1 MVMEL
6 LSNAKRELKT
16 IRILLRA
23 KKWLDPIKN
32 ESTELLA
39 DDLEAAVD
47 LYRDNTAFSFEGRHM
62 SYGELDAFA
71 NRVAHWA
78 LAEGLK
84 QGDVVGLFMENR
96 PEYVGLWFGLTKI
109 GVVPALINNNLSGE
123 ALAQCVDMVKA
134 RTLITGSEQD
144 AFLDSAS
151 GMFEQAPGLWTLGGT
166 RGEDLERELDTH
178 SSDRPDKSLRDNLT
192 NADIGFYFYTS
203 GTTGM
208 PKAAKMSIA
217 RVRNMMRSFISPLN
231 TTEDDRVYIT
241 LPLYHGT
248 GGLCAVGIALYTGAQ
263 IVLRRKFSASEFWD
277 DCVKHSIT
285 TFVYIGE
292 ICRYLLNQ
300 PTRPRERAHMVRNAF
315 GNGLRP
321 DIWNEFKT
329 RFGIREM
336 IEFYGST
343 EGNVKLM
350 NFDGALGACGRIPGY
365 ARKYFDH
372 IAFVTVDPETEMPVR
387 GEDGFCKRAP
397 IGQTGEALGRVGND
411 MATRFE
417 GYHDRKSSEH
427 KILTDV
433 FEKGDRWFRTGDLM
447 RRDADGYVYFED
459 RLGDTFRWKGE
470 NVSTNEVADAL
481 SRMPGVETANV
492 YGVAVPG
499 TDGKAG
505 MASVT
510 TNGFLDYEHL
520 FESLSARLPAY
531 AVPVFI
537 REQQEASTTDT
548 YKQRKVDLVK
558 EGFDPEA
565 VKDRV
570 WYRDPETGKY
580 ELLNEDTFRK
590 IGKGGVRF

>member
-6 LSNAKRELKT
+6 LDNAKRELKT

-23 KKWLDPIKN
+23 KKWLNPIRN

-47 LYRDNTAFSFEGRHM
+47 LYHSNTAFSFEGRHM
-62 SYGELDAFA
+62 SYGELDEFA

-78 LAEGLK
+78 LAEGLN
-84 QGDVVGLFMENR
+84 QGDVVGLLMENR
-96 PEYVGLWFGLTKI
+96 PEYVAIWFGLTKI
-109 GVVPALINNNLSGE
+109 GVVPALINSNLGGQ
-123 ALAQCVDMVKA
+123 ALAQCVDMVQA

-144 AFLDSAS
+144 ELVASA
-151 GMFEQAPGLWTLGGT
+151 AGLFSDKLAVWSFGGT
-166 RGEDLERELDTH
+166 QGDDLASELETQ
-178 SSDRPDKSLRDNLT
+178 SSDRPDRGLRDTLT
-192 NADIGFYFYTS
+192 NGDIGFYLYTS

-231 TTEDDRVYIT
+231 TTEDDRVYVT

-263 IVLRRKFSASEFWD
+263 IVLRRKFSATEFWD
-277 DCVKHSIT
+277 DCVKYGVT

-300 PTRPRERAHMVRNAF
+300 PSRPRERAHMVRNAF

-321 DIWNEFKT
+321 DIWNAFKS
-329 RFGIREM
+329 RFGIDDM

-365 ARKYFDH
+365 AKKYFDH
-372 IAFVTVDPETEMPVR
+372 IAFVKVDPETEQPIR
-387 GEDGFCKRAP
+387 GEDGLCVRA
-397 IGQTGEALGRVGND
+397 GEGETGEALGRIGDD
-411 MATRFE
+411 MTTRFE
-417 GYHDRKSSEH
+417 GYHDRKASEH

-447 RRDADGYVYFED
+447 RQGAHGYIYFED

-481 SRMPGVETANV
+481 SGMPGVETANV

-520 FESLSARLPAY
+520 FESLSAKLPAY

-570 WYRDPETGKY
+570 WYRDPDTGKY